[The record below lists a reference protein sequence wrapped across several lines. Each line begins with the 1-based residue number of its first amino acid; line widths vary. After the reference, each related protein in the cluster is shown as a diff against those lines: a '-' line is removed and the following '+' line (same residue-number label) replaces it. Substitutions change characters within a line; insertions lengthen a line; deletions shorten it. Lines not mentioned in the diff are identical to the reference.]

1 MPRATHFGFCFT
13 LNDYTDDDLYRCN
26 NAVGHRGITYLC
38 YGKEIGGVA
47 LRPHLQGYLQTTQD
61 KFDRLKLYFGRTIH
75 LEKQKA
81 DSRLA
86 KEYTKKDD
94 PTGQLGLWFEF
105 GTYRHIASVGQG
117 SRTDLDDVRVMI
129 HDGKTYEEICEAH
142 FGTVA
147 RNDRFITKLIQVRD
161 SGKRDAVLRERLSSA
176 SLRPWQQDL
185 MDLLQG
191 EPHQREILWRW
202 DPEGN
207 SGKSWMTTYLAVIH
221 GAVVFNSA
229 KVVDLAHIWS
239 KQQSKIVVFDL
250 ARTQEGFL
258 HGMYSFA
265 ESLKNGIVC
274 STKYDGQTIKSD
286 PPHVV
291 VFANFEPDRSK
302 WSQDRY
308 NVLLI

>member
-13 LNDYTDDDLYRCN
+13 INNYTDDDVDRCR
-26 NAVGHRGITYLC
+26 NAIGHRGITYLI
-38 YGKEIGGVA
+38 YGREIGDVG
-47 LRPHLQGYLQTTQD
+47 LTPHLQGYLQTTQD
-61 KFDRLKLYFGRTIH
+61 KFDRLKVYFGRHIH

-81 DSRLA
+81 ASDKARD
-86 KEYTKKDD
+86 YCKKDND
-94 PTGQLGLWFEF
+94 WAEF
-105 GTYRHIASVGQG
+105 GQYRHIGSVGQG
-117 SRTDLDDVRVMI
+117 TRTDLEDVRIMI

-185 MDLLQG
+185 MDVLQG
-191 EPHQREILWRW
+191 EPHPREILWRW

-291 VFANFEPDRSK
+291 VFANFEPDRTK